1 MLMKKIHTKK
11 VTKKGEHETVNQTIH
26 PTTII
31 ESNCIIENAVFIDQY
46 TRIMKYCVIGNATK
60 IGQNV
65 FIEEDVLIGK
75 NCEIQNNTYIISG
88 VVCKD
93 DVYMGPSVVFTN
105 LFYSHLQKQINHKRE
120 TSKTIV
126 EKGVKIGGNA
136 TILCGCTIGQYAFIS
151 SGSVVTSDV
160 KEYAIIAGNP
170 AKQIGWISEHGSKM
184 NFLNKNR
191 TAVCPKSGYIYK
203 LDRNLVRRIQIN

>member
-1 MLMKKIHTKK
+1 MKKKYIKRVYKK
-11 VTKKGEHETVNQTIH
+11 KEAEKLHQTIH
-26 PTTII
+26 PTVII
-31 ESNCIIENAVFIDQY
+31 EPNCITEDAVSIDQY
-46 TRIMKYCVIGNATK
+46 TRIMNNCIIGNATK

-65 FIEEDVLIGK
+65 YIEEGVQIGK
-75 NCEIQNNTYIISG
+75 NCEIQNNTYIISE
-88 VVCKD
+88 VICKD

-120 TSKTIV
+120 TSRTII

-191 TAVCPKSGYIYK
+191 TAVCPQSGYIYK
-203 LDRNLVRRIQIN
+203 LDRNLVRKIQIY

>member
-1 MLMKKIHTKK
+1 MNKTNTKK
-11 VTKKGEHETVNQTIH
+11 SNRRGDNEAVNQNIH
-26 PTTII
+26 PTAII
-31 ESNCIIENAVFIDQY
+31 ESNCIIEEAVSIDQY
-46 TRIMKYCVIGNATK
+46 TRIRNNCIIGNAT
-60 IGQNV
+60 IVGQNV
-65 FIEEDVLIGK
+65 FIAEDVEIGK
-75 NCEIQNNTYIISG
+75 NCEIQNNVYIISG
-88 VVCKD
+88 VICKD

-120 TSKTIV
+120 TSKTII